1 MPADSKPFASLSP
14 SRLANPAG
22 WVVMSGILVTCI
34 AALIWLAVQI
44 DGKFTDL
51 RSTGADNAY
60 WSSSQAEVDV
70 QRLRVAVAETLSDP
84 SEQALADL
92 RLRFDI
98 LYSRERLWSAG
109 AILHALEA
117 LTKEDGGTPNAIRLF
132 LDRYVDIV
140 DGPDAALV
148 AALPVMR
155 DDLRILSEQVRSIAL
170 DIMHFFNADADAAR
184 DNLVRLQRNAI
195 LITYLLIAVFALM
208 MGVLAVQLHRK
219 QQAERQ
225 LLQGN
230 LQLKASEERAEKL
243 RQQMLSAIEALQ
255 DGFVMYDA
263 DERLVVLNSRY
274 REMFADLV
282 PVLKPGAKFREVVE
296 YAAREGL
303 ILEAKGRE
311 EDWVRERIEEFRRA
325 DGAGLQSTS
334 TGLHLRY
341 YEKFTADGGRVGLR
355 IDITELT
362 DALRR
367 AEAANRAKSAFLA
380 NMSHEIRTPMN
391 GILGMA
397 ELLADTDLDPAQAQM
412 LATIRESGN
421 ALLTVINDILDLARI
436 EAGKMTLS
444 VQRFTPADL
453 LQRLARLH
461 GANAQLKGLELTLS
475 VAAGLERPHL
485 GDRDRLGQILG
496 NLIGNAVKFTSSGA
510 VRIVASCPEDGGM
523 RVVVHDTG
531 VGMTRE
537 QIARVFEEFEQ
548 ADTSVTRRFGGSG
561 LGLAIVRNLVELM
574 GGTIR
579 ILSQPGQGSRVEL
592 SLPLACAPQAREA
605 AAPTSQTL
613 PELSPG
619 LRVLVAE
626 DNRTNTAILAAMLR
640 KLGVSA
646 EFAGNGAEAV
656 EMWKPARYDLLIFD
670 ISMPVLGG
678 CDALARIREQA
689 RALDSDVPPAV
700 AATANVMHEQVNS
713 YLEQGFDAV
722 LGKPYKAE
730 DLKRVLSEVLERDRQ
745 ARAADHRPEAP
756 APVNSD
762 TGQPVYAH
770 PRSGF

>member
-1 MPADSKPFASLSP
+1 MDADPNALASLST
-14 SRLANPAG
+14 SRLVRPAG
-22 WVVMSGILVTCI
+22 WMVMSGVLVTCV
-34 AALIWLAVQI
+34 AGLIWLAAQI
-44 DGKFTDL
+44 DSRFTDL

-70 QRLRVAVAETLSDP
+70 QRLRLAVAEAIADP
-84 SEQALADL
+84 SETALADL

-98 LYSRERLWSAG
+98 LFSRERVWSAG
-109 AILHALEA
+109 AILQALDA
-117 LTKEDGGTPNAIRLF
+117 LTGEQTQARNPIRQF
-132 LDRYVDIV
+132 LENYVDVI

-148 AALPVMR
+148 SALPDMR
-155 DDLRILSEQVRSIAL
+155 DELRVLSEQVRSIAL

-184 DNLVRLQRNAI
+184 ENLVRLQRNAI

-219 QQAERQ
+219 RQAERK

-230 LQLKASEERAEKL
+230 LQLKASEERTEKL

-255 DGFVMYDA
+255 DGFVMYDP
-263 DERLVVLNSRY
+263 DERLVALNSRY
-274 REMFADLV
+274 REMFPDLV
-282 PVLKPGAKFREVVE
+282 PVLTPGVPFRDVAE
-296 YAAREGL
+296 YAARNGL
-303 ILEAKGRE
+303 IVEARGRE
-311 EDWVRERIEEFRRA
+311 EDWVRERIDAFRRA
-325 DGAGLQSTS
+325 DGANQQSTS

-397 ELLADTDLDPAQAQM
+397 ELLADTDLDAAQAQM

-444 VQRFTPADL
+444 DHPFVPADL

-461 GANAQLKGLELTLS
+461 GANAQLKGLDLTLRMGP
-475 VAAGLERPHL
+475 GLDLPHL
-485 GDRDRLGQILG
+485 GDRDRLGQVLG

-510 VRIVASCPEDGGM
+510 VAITASCPEGGGV
-523 RVVVHDTG
+523 RVVVQDTG
-531 VGMTRE
+531 VGMTHE

-548 ADTSVTRRFGGSG
+548 ADSSVTRRFGGSG
-561 LGLAIVRNLVELM
+561 LGLAIVRNLVDLM
-574 GGTIR
+574 GGTIS
-579 ILSQPGQGSRVEL
+579 ISSQPDHGSRVDL
-592 SLPLACAPQAREA
+592 SLPLARAPLVRD
-605 AAPTSQTL
+605 APAPPLQTL
-613 PELSPG
+613 PG
-619 LRVLVAE
+619 LPPALRALVAE
-626 DNRTNTAILAAMLR
+626 DNRTNTAILAAMLS

-646 EFAGNGAEAV
+646 DFVSNGAEAV
-656 EMWKPARYDLLIFD
+656 EKWQPDRYDVLIFD

-678 CDALARIREQA
+678 CDALARIHERSRKLRCA
-689 RALDSDVPPAV
+689 PPPAV
-700 AATANVMHEQVNS
+700 AATANVMHDQVTS
-713 YLEQGFDAV
+713 YLEQGFQAV
-722 LGKPYKAE
+722 LGKPYKAT
-730 DLKRVLSEVLERDRQ
+730 DLQRILSKVLEPRRADSASENA
-745 ARAADHRPEAP
+745 ARALSAP
-756 APVNSD
+756 S
-762 TGQPVYAH
+762 
-770 PRSGF
+770 SGAG